1 MSQATADVISGDVRS
16 HFDVPD
22 GDQAARVEDTGW
34 YIAGQKLP
42 LFPCLLFDLLHDEVE
57 ELEHNCLNGTDYQS
71 PAPD

>member
-1 MSQATADVISGDVRS
+1 MSQATADVISGDARS

-57 ELEHNCLNGTDYQS
+57 DTLALLIPIKAGFLLRG
-71 PAPD
+71 